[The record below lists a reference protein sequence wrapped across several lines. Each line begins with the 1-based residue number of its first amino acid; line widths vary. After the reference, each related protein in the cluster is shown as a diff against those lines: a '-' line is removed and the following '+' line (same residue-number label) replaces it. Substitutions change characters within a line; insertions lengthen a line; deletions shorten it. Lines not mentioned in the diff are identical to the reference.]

1 MRTARPQLGKPLTPD
16 VWYVMCR
23 MGVVGARALAHI
35 RFRTSAPSLAVGE
48 LRASCPP
55 PSTHAVSLGIT
66 MIMSCL
72 LWHRVHARI
81 QPAVCLESRAC
92 APADAPPAQ
101 MSMGFGAVLSHLNST
116 SDERVGNENE
126 RGLSTSRDT

>member
-1 MRTARPQLGKPLTPD
+1 MVERTGLRGSERACA
-16 VWYVMCR
+16 YVMCR

-35 RFRTSAPSLAVGE
+35 RFCTSAPSLAVGE

-72 LWHRVHARI
+72 LWHRVHAH
-81 QPAVCLESRAC
+81 PT
-92 APADAPPAQ
+92 
-101 MSMGFGAVLSHLNST
+101 G
-116 SDERVGNENE
+116 
-126 RGLSTSRDT
+126 GLSRIPRVRSGRRATCADVYGLRRSAEPPEL